1 MRTIPSEDYA
11 ERCAS
16 ARKFPE
22 CVSTLPRFLHRR
34 AAGNMQ
40 PLTGGDDGRICM
52 GDRWPLILMRSNF
65 KIIFESGFQKARFWT
80 LDDDSRAKKIFWRWC
95 QFARFFPCRGEGG
108 LAKSAAWVSPRPK
121 IFLRCFQNRWF
132 SPCRYGGAKERRS
145 ACMRIVPSED
155 YAGHCASAKNF
166 RKWFPK
172 SPNLDI

>member
-80 LDDDSRAKKIFWRWC
+80 LDDDSRAEKDVLEVVSLCLDFYI
-95 QFARFFPCRGEGG
+95 EG
-108 LAKSAAWVSPRPK
+108 
-121 IFLRCFQNRWF
+121 
-132 SPCRYGGAKERRS
+132 
-145 ACMRIVPSED
+145 
-155 YAGHCASAKNF
+155 
-166 RKWFPK
+166 
-172 SPNLDI
+172 